1 MSKPKTNGTNGRKSN
16 GQFAKGN
23 PGGPGNPYARRTARL
38 RATLLDAVG
47 EDGLSEI
54 VQELVSAAKGGD
66 VQAAKLVLSY
76 TLGKP
81 GDAIHPDSLDIHEKE
96 LQRQMPTDSS
106 SLMDDEMRAR
116 VDRLVAAA
124 ADYVKPVTR
133 TLPSC

>member
-1 MSKPKTNGTNGRKSN
+1 MKKPTANGSNGRKPN

-23 PGGPGNPYARRTARL
+23 PGGPGNPFARRTARL

-54 VQELVSAAKGGD
+54 IQELVSAAKGGD

-81 GDAIHPDSLDIHEKE
+81 VDAIHPDSLDVHEQE
-96 LQRQMPTDSS
+96 LQRQMPRDAS
-106 SLMDDEMRAR
+106 SLIDDETRAR

-124 ADYVKPVTR
+124 DYVKPVTH
-133 TLPSC
+133 TNPNH

>member
-1 MSKPKTNGTNGRKSN
+1 MKKPTTNGSNGRKPN

-23 PGGPGNPYARRTARL
+23 PGGPGNPFARRTARL

-47 EDGLSEI
+47 EEGLSEI

-81 GDAIHPDSLDIHEKE
+81 VDAIHPDSLDVHEQE
-96 LQRQMPTDSS
+96 LQRQMPRDSTS
-106 SLMDDEMRAR
+106 MIDDEMRAR
-116 VDRLVAAA
+116 VERLVAA
-124 ADYVKPVTR
+124 ADYVKPVTHMN
-133 TLPSC
+133 PNH

>member
-1 MSKPKTNGTNGRKSN
+1 MKKPTTNGSNGRKSN

-23 PGGPGNPYARRTARL
+23 PGGPGNPFARRTARL

-54 VQELVSAAKGGD
+54 IQELVSAAKGGD

-81 GDAIHPDSLDIHEKE
+81 VDAIHPDSLDVHEQE
-96 LQRQMPTDSS
+96 LQRQMPRNPS
-106 SLMDDEMRAR
+106 SLIDDETRAR

-124 ADYVKPVTR
+124 DYVKPVTH
-133 TLPSC
+133 TNPNH